1 MNKYVYLNLS
11 DRRIIYYD
19 SDLYFPY
26 FVLEKYNKILK
37 NYNPQTIDILKKIS
51 RIDYPRN
58 F

>member
-1 MNKYVYLNLS
+1 MNKYVYLNLT
-11 DRRIIYYD
+11 DRRINYYD
-19 SDLYFPY
+19 SDPYFPY

-37 NYNPQTIDILKKIS
+37 KYNPQTIDILKKIS